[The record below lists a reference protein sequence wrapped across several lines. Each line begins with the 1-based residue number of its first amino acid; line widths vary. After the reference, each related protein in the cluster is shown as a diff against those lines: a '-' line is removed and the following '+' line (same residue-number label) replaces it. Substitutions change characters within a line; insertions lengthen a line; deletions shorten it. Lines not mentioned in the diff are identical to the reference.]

1 MLNRTLLAQLT
12 ASKHYDRN
20 KETDKWYKR
29 YLHVLEKI
37 GWVVQEFEFKK
48 YEANSQTM
56 KYILK
61 AIVLPSEIQAVKRV
75 LESLHCPQ
83 NEQWW
88 NVLVM
93 KSTSPNKNGSF
104 QVIPCHEDC
113 SGQVVMAFGLFYFT
127 TTAREECWLR
137 FQYNST
143 DVHLFEVTQLAKLNE
158 VTYSTVLFVK
168 CNFTDFVKDNGSTE
182 LCQPV
187 RTGRRQSLFSYFKGA
202 RIRKLWILGL
212 LYKLAKQCAQ
222 VRCAEQYSLGS
233 SRC

>member
-1 MLNRTLLAQLT
+1 MLNSTLLAQLA
-12 ASKHYDRN
+12 ASKHYDQI
-20 KETDKWYKR
+20 KETDKWYKK
-29 YLHVLEKI
+29 YLHVLGKI

-48 YEANSQTM
+48 YEANSQSM
-56 KYILK
+56 KFCEAIIDILK

-75 LESLHCPQ
+75 LESLRSPE

-88 NVLVM
+88 NVLVT

-104 QVIPCHEDC
+104 QVITCHEDC
-113 SGQVVMAFGLFYFT
+113 SGQVVMAFFT

-143 DVHLFEVTQLAKLNE
+143 DVHLFKVTQLATLNE
-158 VTYSTVLFVK
+158 FTYSTVLFVK
-168 CNFTDFVKDNGSTE
+168 CHLVKDNGSTE
-182 LCQPV
+182 LGQAV
-187 RTGRRQSLFSYFKGA
+187 RTGRRQSSFSYFKGA

-212 LYKLAKQCAQ
+212 LYKLAKQCAH

>member
-1 MLNRTLLAQLT
+1 MRSNYQ
-12 ASKHYDRN
+12 H
-20 KETDKWYKR
+20 
-29 YLHVLEKI
+29 
-37 GWVVQEFEFKK
+37 FE
-48 YEANSQTM
+48 SH
-56 KYILK
+56 
-61 AIVLPSEIQAVKRV
+61 IVLPSEIQAVKRV
-75 LESLHCPQ
+75 LELLRSPE

-88 NVLVM
+88 NVLVT

-104 QVIPCHEDC
+104 QVITCHEDC

-127 TTAREECWLR
+127 TTAREECWVR

-143 DVHLFEVTQLAKLNE
+143 DVHLLKVTQLATLNE
-158 VTYSTVLFVK
+158 FTYSTVLFVK
-168 CNFTDFVKDNGSTE
+168 CHLVKDNGSTE
-182 LCQPV
+182 LGQAV
-187 RTGRRQSLFSYFKGA
+187 RTGRRQSSFSYFKGA